1 VTARFCESLHYAGD
15 RDGDR
20 YVIAFTIRD
29 GRSSPMGEAM
39 SKKLAVGARKQKV
52 KGPSTPKRVLAGAG
66 KRVVTGTPRAP
77 EWSRKKA

>member
-1 VTARFCESLHYAGD
+1 
-15 RDGDR
+15 
-20 YVIAFTIRD
+20 
-29 GRSSPMGEAM
+29 MGEAM